1 MFSEVFWTGLY
12 TSAIGLIIAVSAQ
25 CYKSKCKEVSCGCV
39 KILRDV
45 QAEEELDMNP
55 NDRGHRPPYPVE
67 TGSFG
72 STGVI
77 GVSPIQ
83 QPRPN
88 PIQSQS
94 AL

>member
-25 CYKSKCKEVSCGCV
+25 CYKSKCKEVSCGCI

-55 NDRGHRPPYPVE
+55 N
-67 TGSFG
+67 G

-77 GVSPIQ
+77 GGTPIQ
-83 QPRPN
+83 HPRQN

-94 AL
+94 TL